1 MTFKELI
8 APIIPLLMKKPIPK
22 TPTVRCYQDRN
33 GNFYYYI

>member
-22 TPTVRCYQDRN
+22 TPTIKYYQDRN